1 MVELL
6 LHTLERVGIDVRDV
20 VRLAM
25 GTQEVDEATYRALWK
40 AAEERGLTPQHAL
53 EMAPRE

>member
-1 MVELL
+1 MYVPRGMVELL

-40 AAEERGLTPQHAL
+40 AA
-53 EMAPRE
+53 